1 MNAPTLIDLFCG
13 AGGISHGFEQVG
25 FAVLG
30 GSDLDEDSI
39 ATFRTNHPGAKA
51 LCGDLSKVSPREL
64 AEALGVKPGEVD
76 CVAGGPPCQGFS
88 RNRAFRHDGGRFVD
102 DARNHLYWHFFEFV
116 DYLRPKVVLMENVPE
131 ILIKANGY
139 FRDAVFERFERLGY
153 NADAKV
159 LNAAEFGVPQ
169 RRRRAIFLA
178 GRDRQRVPFPEPTT
192 SPGPRAGRRTPTS
205 KDYIAASPQSDTLSL
220 FGQLPSGPTVW
231 EAISDLHG
239 GYAGELGGCGKY
251 ATSAI
256 TAYQRARRGEERGPW
271 NHFPWPLR
279 ERQLQ
284 RIKLLREGEGHLHLP
299 EELQPKE
306 GYGSAY
312 RRMQRDALAL
322 TITTWMFHPGSGMFT
337 HPIEDRV
344 VTIREAAR
352 LQSFDDSFRFQ
363 GRYHSQCRQVGNAV
377 APQVAAN
384 VARSICKLLGKGRG
398 DQDSRSTRTTPDR
411 VKNSMVSSKPA
422 RLQSI

>member
-1 MNAPTLIDLFCG
+1 MKAPTLIDLFCG
-13 AGGISHGFEQVG
+13 AGGISHGFEQAG
-25 FAVLG
+25 FVVVG
-30 GSDLDEDSI
+30 GSDFDEDSI
-39 ATFRTNHPGAKA
+39 ATFKNNHPEARV
-51 LCGDLSKVSPREL
+51 LCGDLSKVSPGEL
-64 AEALGVKPGEVD
+64 AEALGVKPGKVD
-76 CVAGGPPCQGFS
+76 CIAGGPPCQGFS
-88 RNRAFRHDGGRFVD
+88 RNRAFRHDRGRFVD
-102 DARNHLYWHFFEFV
+102 DERNHLYWHFFEFV
-116 DYLRPKVVLMENVPE
+116 DYLRPKIVLMENVPE

-178 GRDRQRVPFPEPTT
+178 GRDGQRVPFPEPTT
-192 SPGPRAGRRTPTS
+192 LPGRRAGRRTPTS
-205 KDYIAASPQSDTLSL
+205 KDYISPSQHSNNLSL
-220 FGQLPSGPTVW
+220 FGELPSGPTVW

-239 GYAGELGGCGKY
+239 GYAEELHGRGKY
-251 ATSAI
+251 AAPASTG
-256 TAYQRARRGEERGPW
+256 YQRARRGKERAPW
-271 NHFPWPLR
+271 NHFPWRLS

-284 RIKLLREGEGHLHLP
+284 RIRLLREGEGHLHLP
-299 EELQPKE
+299 DELQPKE

-352 LQSFDDSFRFQ
+352 LQSFNDSFKFV

-377 APQVAAN
+377 APQVTVN
-384 VARSICKLLGKGRG
+384 VARSISKLLGKGRS
-398 DQDSRSTRTTPDR
+398 DQDSGSTRTMPDR
-411 VKNSMVSSKPA
+411 VKNAIVSSKSA
-422 RLQSI
+422 RLQLI